1 MNARGAARL
10 TAFLEG
16 FVAKLSGWVSL
27 SQRLRYHRRFAEH
40 GVCLAAIQS
49 VFMSD
54 SPITATENGPA
65 PKPAPKKGGGLWR
78 STLVVSAMTM
88 LSRVAGLVRDMVFLA
103 IFGAG
108 PLMDA
113 FLVAF
118 KIPNFLRRLFAEG
131 AFSQAFVPVLSEVR
145 AQRGDAAVKLLV
157 DRVAGSLALVLS
169 SITVIAMVGAPVLIF
184 LFAPG
189 YWEDSER
196 FWLASDMLRITFP
209 YLLLISLTAFAGS
222 ILNTYGHFASPSF
235 SPVLMNLVMIGF
247 ALWVSPYMEQ
257 PIMAL
262 AWGVLVSGFVQLGF
276 QLPPLRKIKLLP
288 KPRYGFHDPD
298 VRRILMLM
306 VPALFAVSVSQINL
320 LLDTILASF
329 LIPGSIAWLYTAER
343 LTELPLGL
351 IGIAV
356 ATVIL
361 PALSAKHAEKSTED
375 YQAMLDWAMRVIF
388 LVGIPASLAMGLLAE
403 PMIAA
408 LFMRG
413 AFTAEHV
420 QMTAGALQALSG
432 GILAFML
439 IKVLVTG
446 YFSRQDMKTPV
457 KIGIIAMV
465 ANMVFN
471 LMLVWEY
478 KHVGLSLASTLS
490 ALLNAGLLYRGLHQ
504 RGVYRFAGHWWGILL
519 RYAIANAVMA
529 VVLLLLLPAS
539 EWWLVAGNGTA
550 KVAVI
555 LGLCVAGAGSY
566 FAALFAVGFRL
577 KDIRHG

>member
-1 MNARGAARL
+1 MSAPAA
-10 TAFLEG
+10 A
-16 FVAKLSGWVSL
+16 
-27 SQRLRYHRRFAEH
+27 
-40 GVCLAAIQS
+40 
-49 VFMSD
+49 
-54 SPITATENGPA
+54 SPQQE
-65 PKPAPKKGGGLWR
+65 KKGGGLWR

-88 LSRVAGLVRDMVFLA
+88 LSRIAGLVRDMVFLA
-103 IFGAG
+103 MFGAG
-108 PLMDA
+108 PLLDA

-157 DRVAGSLALVLS
+157 DRVAGSLSLVLS
-169 SITVIAMVGAPVLIF
+169 GVTVLAMVGAPLLIL

-189 YWEDSER
+189 YWEDRER
-196 FWLASDMLRITFP
+196 FWLTADMLRITFP
-209 YLLLISLTAFAGS
+209 YLLLISLTAFAGG
-222 ILNTYGHFASPSF
+222 ILNTYGRFAASSF
-235 SPVLMNLVMIGF
+235 TPVLLNLTLIGF
-247 ALWVSPYMEQ
+247 ALWVSPHMQQ

-262 AWGVLVSGFVQLGF
+262 AWGVLVAGAVQLVF
-276 QLPPLRKIKLLP
+276 QVPSLREIGLLP
-288 KPRYGFHDPD
+288 RFRYGFDDPD
-298 VRRILMLM
+298 VKRILTLM

-329 LIPGSIAWLYTAER
+329 LMPGSIAWLYTAER

-361 PALSAKHAEKSTED
+361 PALSAKHAEKSTAE
-375 YQAMLDWAMRVIF
+375 YQAMLDWAMRVVV
-388 LVGIPASLAMGLLAE
+388 LVGLPASLAMGLLAE
-403 PMIAA
+403 PLLAA

-420 QMTAGALQALSG
+420 RMTTGSLQALSG

-457 KIGIIAMV
+457 KVGIVAMV
-465 ANMVFN
+465 ANMAFN
-471 LMLVWEY
+471 LMLVWDY

-490 ALLNAGLLYRGLHQ
+490 AFLNAGLLYWGLHQ
-504 RGVYRFAGHWWGILL
+504 RGVYRLRAHWVPVLL
-519 RYAIANAVMA
+519 RYVTANAVMA
-529 VVLLLLLPAS
+529 GVLLLLLPAS
-539 EWWLVAGNGTA
+539 AWWLAPGGLMP
-550 KVAVI
+550 KVAVV
-555 LGLCVAGAGSY
+555 LGLCVAGAGAY
-566 FAALFAVGFRL
+566 FVTLFALGFRL
-577 KDIRHG
+577 RDIRHAT